1 MSDSLL
7 FTIINY
13 YKIRIL
19 KGVFIH
25 GIKTKMALTSISTEF
40 IKNVEICTSEI
51 VFTQE

>member
-19 KGVFIH
+19 KGVVFIH
-25 GIKTKMALTSISTEF
+25 GIKT
-40 IKNVEICTSEI
+40 
-51 VFTQE
+51 